1 MKIAEFFAELGVKGS
16 EKTLGA
22 LSGVKKGFGEITSL
36 SLEAKAGMVAAFY
49 AFEKFM
55 SASGQAG
62 TNLTN
67 FTALTGLSAQSLQQ
81 WQYAARQAGVS
92 SEELTGSLKS
102 VQTSMINMLMGGA
115 PPEGLGL
122 LANAVDFDI
131 NKARDTFY
139 VMQKIQQAVQ
149 KLPPDVG
156 NKIAKSFGLGEGV
169 VAAMHR
175 NVFRPEIFKKAP
187 AYSNNEIAA
196 LDRANVAWGNLGQK
210 IAMAFGHFNA
220 LHGNQLAK
228 DISLI
233 TTQTIHLVEALTRLS
248 ERLKVFEYLGKAV
261 EGTANTFK
269 LVGEV
274 LDKMDGKS
282 SKKGDLLFSPTGQQ
296 VSGFSD
302 SPVGK
307 FFDSFMKREG
317 FVEASKKFYQELQ
330 KPVDYSAH
338 ATPRIPLPA
347 SQPPQK
353 NIEINQNLHFQ
364 HEGKDHK
371 RTGDSTRKAVQD
383 AFRQLPQGQGG

>member
-62 TNLTN
+62 TGLTN
-67 FTALTGLSAQSLQQ
+67 FTSLTNLSAQSLQQ

-92 SEELTGSLKS
+92 GEDLTGALKA
-102 VQTSMINMLMGGA
+102 VQSQMTNMLLGKGA
-115 PPEGLGL
+115 PEGLGL
-122 LANAVDFDI
+122 VASTVGFDP

-139 VMQKIQQAVQ
+139 VMKQLQQFAQKVPA
-149 KLPPDVG
+149 DVG
-156 NKIAKSFGLGEGV
+156 NQVLKSFGVSEGV
-169 VAAMHR
+169 ISAMRR
-175 NVFRPEIFKKAP
+175 NVFRPEVFKKTP
-187 AYSNNEIAA
+187 AYSGTEIAA
-196 LDRANVAWGNLGQK
+196 LDRANIAWGNLGQK

-248 ERLKVFEYLGKAV
+248 ERLKVFEYLGKTV

-274 LDKMDGKS
+274 LDKIDGKS
-282 SKKGDLLFSPTGQQ
+282 SKKGDLLFSPTGQA
-296 VSGFSD
+296 VPGFSD

-338 ATPRIPLPA
+338 ATPRIPLPP
-347 SQPPQK
+347 SQGAQQ

-371 RTGDSTRKAVQD
+371 RTGDSTKKAVQD